1 MSRIRDRS
9 VPSRSGSSLEAF
21 WERAAISKLEAKFAV
36 AREMEAIPHLA
47 LHELQAIVFQ
57 YRYFTQAFVTD
68 LAVLVAR
75 CPEGRLRSLLGQL
88 LNDEL
93 GQGNPEA
100 AHLRLYD
107 RFLHSIG
114 AIADDARPAEL
125 RDQIHPRVR
134 ALLDELRDRTASR
147 PLLYAIGMRGVGGE
161 CVCGVYFGVMHVH
174 LRQHPFVIEHESKI
188 DWTFWDIHTGHADLE
203 HNELVRAAVKEF
215 VHRDDGSQDVAE
227 LCEGFDHGTA
237 TWDAFWNTLY
247 TEHLS
252 SQNRPETPRNH
263 VTSR

>member
-1 MSRIRDRS
+1 
-9 VPSRSGSSLEAF
+9 VPSRSRLSLEAF

-47 LHELQAIVFQ
+47 LHQLRAIVFQ

-88 LNDEL
+88 LNEEL

-100 AHLRLYD
+100 AHLQLYD

-134 ALLDELRDRTASR
+134 TLLDELRDRTASR
-147 PLLYAIGMRGVGGE
+147 PLLYAIGMRV
-161 CVCGVYFGVMHVH
+161 
-174 LRQHPFVIEHESKI
+174 VIEHESKI

-203 HNELVRAAVKEF
+203 HNELVRSAVKEF
-215 VHRDDGSQDVAE
+215 VRRDDGSQDVADDRW
-227 LCEGFDHGTA
+227 LCRAHTAGVVRNSSPVPRRRFTPRRSSSSRTGSGSRCSTA
-237 TWDAFWNTLY
+237 TD
-247 TEHLS
+247 
-252 SQNRPETPRNH
+252 
-263 VTSR
+263 